1 MPEEP
6 RVMLHGSALSSP
18 PTRRLVV
25 DRVLVEGW
33 SISLAAKAVGLSRK
47 AARKWIERFRAEG
60 EAGLWDRSSAPRSI
74 PHRTS
79 KQVVSRVL
87 ALRHQRLVAWAIA
100 EQLGMPRST
109 IGAILR
115 RHGLGRLSALDPKV
129 PVMRYERE
137 SPGELIHLDTKK
149 LARIQG
155 IGHRIHGDRRRM
167 SRGIGW
173 EFAHLAID
181 DHTRLSYVEV
191 LPDEGGETTA
201 SFLERALGFFERHK
215 IRVERVLTDNGSGYR
230 SHAVNAVCYQAGIRH
245 LWTKPYTPRT
255 NGKAERLVQTLLREW
270 AYRRAYR
277 SSKERRV
284 ALRSFVRHYNHRR
297 PHAALGYKPPIVRL
311 RGWNQPA

>member
-6 RVMLHGSALSSP
+6 RVRLHANARSSP
-18 PTRRLVV
+18 YTRRLLAH
-25 DRVLVEGW
+25 RVLEEGQQLG
-33 SISLAAKAVGLSRK
+33 LAAKAAGLSRK
-47 AARKWIERFRAEG
+47 AARKWIERFRSEG
-60 EAGLWDRSSAPRSI
+60 EAGLLDRSSAPRSI

-79 KQVVSRVL
+79 QQLVSRVL
-87 ALRHQRLVAWAIA
+87 ALRHKRLVAWAIA
-100 EQLGMPRST
+100 EQLCLPRST

-129 PVMRYERE
+129 PVIRYERE

-149 LARIQG
+149 LGKIRG
-155 IGHRIHGDRRRM
+155 IGHRIDGIRKHCT
-167 SRGIGW
+167 RGIGW

-201 SFLERALGFFERHK
+201 SFLERALGFFARHK
-215 IRVERVLTDNGSGYR
+215 IKVERMLTDNGSGYR

-277 SSKERRV
+277 SSNERRL
-284 ALRSFVRHYNHRR
+284 ALRGFVRHYNHRR
-297 PHAALGYKPPIVRL
+297 PHGALGHKPPIARL
-311 RGWNQPA
+311 RAWYQPA

>member
-1 MPEEP
+1 V
-6 RVMLHGSALSSP
+6 RLHANARSSP
-18 PTRRLVV
+18 HIRRLLVNRVV
-25 DRVLVEGW
+25 QEGW
-33 SISLAAKAVGLSRK
+33 PVGLAAKAVGLSRK
-47 AARKWIERFRAEG
+47 AAHKWIERFRREG
-60 EAGLWDRSSAPRSI
+60 EAGLLDRSSAPRSI

-79 KQVVSRVL
+79 KHVVSRVL
-87 ALRHQRLVAWAIA
+87 ALRHKRLVAWAIA

-129 PVMRYERE
+129 SVIRYERE

-167 SRGIGW
+167 SRGVGW

-201 SFLERALGFFERHK
+201 SFLERALGFFGRHK
-215 IRVERVLTDNGSGYR
+215 IRVQRMLTDNGSGYR
-230 SHAVNAVCYQAGIRH
+230 SYAVNAVCYQAGIRH

-284 ALRSFVRHYNHRR
+284 ALKSFVRHYNHRR

-311 RGWNQPA
+311 RGWYQPA